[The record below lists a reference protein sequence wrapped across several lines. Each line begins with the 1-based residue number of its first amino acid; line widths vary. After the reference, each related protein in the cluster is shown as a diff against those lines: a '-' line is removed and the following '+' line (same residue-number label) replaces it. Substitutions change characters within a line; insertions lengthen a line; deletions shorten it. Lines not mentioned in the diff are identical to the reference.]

1 MMDDP
6 ERNAMQ
12 RLLFILLLLLSAC
25 VSTPKRVEPEPK
37 PLPTSSVPAPGPV
50 KCIDCGVVQDIRT
63 VTSTSQN
70 TAPKKPALSGI
81 VGGVVSKP
89 TTARPTSRYE
99 ILIQMLNG
107 KKVVVTQTLLSTGLR
122 IGSKVRVSQGRI
134 LAVGP

>member
-1 MMDDP
+1 
-6 ERNAMQ
+6 MQ

-25 VSTPKRVEPEPK
+25 VSAPKRVEPEPK
-37 PLPTSSVPAPGPV
+37 PLPIPGTSAPGPM

-63 VTSTSQN
+63 VTSSSQ
-70 TAPKKPALSGI
+70 TTTPKKPVLSGI

-89 TTARPTSRYE
+89 SISKPSSHYE
-99 ILIQMLNG
+99 IVIQMLNG
-107 KKVVVTQTLLSTGLR
+107 KKVLVTQTLLSAGLR